1 MGFTLLIRC
10 QAYSSAPPLSQAS
23 DKIEAK
29 EDEEFGATVV
39 GNLVGL
45 GLVAGAGYGF
55 CKYIDWSD
63 ARKRKAK
70 KERESR
76 ESFETETREQLRDLD
91 THVGE
96 LQNALMKL
104 DPCFWPGEAVREA
117 ARAAQVARNEL
128 ESAFHEAELKS
139 SKRWKIADSAS
150 EDPIERL
157 AARLVDPTQREL
169 LRESWKR
176 SSCWKKE
183 ERRKLVQEK
192 MGVYGIQ
199 WPEKGSPYGDDDDE

>member
-1 MGFTLLIRC
+1 MGFTLLIHF

-39 GNLVGL
+39 GNVVGL
-45 GLVAGAGYGF
+45 GLLAGAGYGF

-63 ARKRKAK
+63 ARKRKAR
-70 KERESR
+70 KERQSR
-76 ESFETETREQLRDLD
+76 ESFETEIRDQLRDLD
-91 THVGE
+91 TDVGE
-96 LQNALMKL
+96 LQMEIMRL
-104 DPCFWPGEAVREA
+104 DPCFRPGEAVREA
-117 ARAAQVARNEL
+117 ARAARIARNEL
-128 ESAFHEAELKS
+128 ESAFRDAELKS
-139 SKRWKIADSAS
+139 SKRWKIADAAS

-157 AARLVDPTQREL
+157 AARLGDPAQREL

-176 SSCWKKE
+176 SSRWTKE
-183 ERRKLVQEK
+183 ERRKLVREK